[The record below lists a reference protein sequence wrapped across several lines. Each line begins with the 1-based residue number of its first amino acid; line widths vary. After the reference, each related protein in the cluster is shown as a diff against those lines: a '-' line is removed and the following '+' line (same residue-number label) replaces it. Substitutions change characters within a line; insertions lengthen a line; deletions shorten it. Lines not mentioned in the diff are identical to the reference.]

1 MLLYSF
7 LLLYSSIR
15 QIGSMK
21 KSPITTA
28 VMISSGSD
36 LINSEINQTDN
47 AVKSNALVMYIKRC
61 DIHFI
66 TLVVK
71 KKEIKRKSKCLKTIE

>member
-36 LINSEINQTDN
+36 LTNSEINQTDN
-47 AVKSNALVMYIKRC
+47 AVKSNALVMYTKRC

-71 KKEIKRKSKCLKTIE
+71 KKEIKRKSKCPKTIE

>member
-1 MLLYSF
+1 
-7 LLLYSSIR
+7 
-15 QIGSMK
+15 MK

-36 LINSEINQTDN
+36 LTNSEINQTDN

-66 TLVVK
+66 ILVVK
-71 KKEIKRKSKCLKTIE
+71 KKEIGRKSKCLKTIE

>member
-1 MLLYSF
+1 
-7 LLLYSSIR
+7 
-15 QIGSMK
+15 MK

-36 LINSEINQTDN
+36 LTNSEINQISN
-47 AVKSNALVMYIKRC
+47 ADKSNALVMYTKRC

-71 KKEIKRKSKCLKTIE
+71 KKEIKRKSKCPKTIE